1 MIPSLLETRL
11 RTNKNSRGWFLDS
24 SHTVNIIPVSF
35 RIEGSKSESRGS
47 ASHNHARTFE
57 VAAGV
62 KFCGTETI
70 KACLIATLELL
81 PCSLKEREF
90 NAFSNRRS
98 KRRCYSE
105 KDTEEGIEEEE

>member
-1 MIPSLLETRL
+1 
-11 RTNKNSRGWFLDS
+11 
-24 SHTVNIIPVSF
+24 
-35 RIEGSKSESRGS
+35 
-47 ASHNHARTFE
+47 
-57 VAAGV
+57 V